1 MQISTPR
8 RSRDKDA
15 AHQGYTVNAVTC
27 RNGEEPDRR
36 GARALVAAVTRPH
49 SAQARPG
56 AAIRPGLRWRP
67 RYARSCPPRHVCTL
81 PRYARSCLH
90 TAAIRA
96 VMSAHCLGES
106 RIGANENTHSQ
117 ATANAGT
124 SAARQTAR
132 PRSASCLQVSAAPRT
147 RPSSCTCSKRAR
159 LRQRVALGD
168 PES

>member
-1 MQISTPR
+1 MYTAGDLEVYICERYTATLSH
-8 RSRDKDA
+8 DA

-36 GARALVAAVTRPH
+36 GAGRGGDPTAQRTSETGRGD
-49 SAQARPG
+49 QARPALE
-56 AAIRPGLRWRP
+56 AAIR
-67 RYARSCPPRHVCTL
+67 AVMS
-81 PRYARSCLH
+81 ASSCLH

-147 RPSSCTCSKRAR
+147 RRRARAR
-159 LRQRVALGD
+159 LRQRVAFGD

>member
-36 GARALVAAVTRPH
+36 GAGRGGDPTAQRTSETGRGD
-49 SAQARPG
+49 QARPALE
-56 AAIRPGLRWRP
+56 AAIR
-67 RYARSCPPRHVCTL
+67 AVMS
-81 PRYARSCLH
+81 ASSCLH

-106 RIGANENTHSQ
+106 RIGADENTHSQ
-117 ATANAGT
+117 QRPTLDSWHERCT
-124 SAARQTAR
+124 ER
-132 PRSASCLQVSAAPRT
+132 PRSASCLQAERRASNEA
-147 RPSSCTCSKRAR
+147 SCTCSSAAKGGFWRPR
-159 LRQRVALGD
+159 KLTFYSYSN
-168 PES
+168 ETSS